1 MTWLARPKRVGLDYF
16 PHSCI
21 AGQELQLLQAEYG
34 LKGYAV
40 VMKLYEMIF
49 FDKGYFCEW
58 TKDVAMMFAHRNAVS
73 ISAVSE
79 IVACAVRRG
88 IFDKDMYEK
97 YGILTS
103 AEIQE
108 EYLEIVSRLRR
119 KYVTLTKEYLMTD
132 CTLFS
137 VSVRIYSI
145 NSGETQINSVE
156 TPQKK
161 TNEKKGKETTDR
173 KKISYD
179 IEAFKKYDIFE

>member
-1 MTWLARPKRVGLDYF
+1 
-16 PHSCI
+16 
-21 AGQELQLLQAEYG
+21 
-34 LKGYAV
+34 
-40 VMKLYEMIF
+40 MKLYEMIF

-58 TKDVAMMFAHRNAVS
+58 TKDVALMFAKRNEVS
-73 ISAVSE
+73 GSAVSE
-79 IVACAVRRG
+79 IIDCAVRRG
-88 IFDKDMYEK
+88 IFDKVLYRK

-119 KYVTLTKEYLMTD
+119 TYVTLIKEYLLTD
-132 CTLFS
+132 CTHFS
-137 VSVRIYSI
+137 VSKRICSI
-145 NSGETQINSVE
+145 NSGEMQINSVE